1 MQLYFRHDWAAM
13 TTPMGNG
20 GVTIR
25 TISLGAALAAALVVS
40 GCSGIASLKGYMT
53 PSNKPAQVAEAPKP
67 VKKPFWT
74 AKDGEVEL
82 LAFAEAPKGPA
93 HVNSLIAKYAAHYD
107 VPESLVHRL
116 VKKES
121 GYNPRARNGPYWG
134 LMQISAATARSMGY
148 RGESS
153 GLLDAD
159 TNLKYAVKYLR
170 GAWIV
175 GGYSEAAAI
184 RGYQRGYYYDAKRKG
199 LLEESGLR

>member
-1 MQLYFRHDWAAM
+1 MGHGAGSFRI
-13 TTPMGNG
+13 
-20 GVTIR
+20 VT
-25 TISLGAALAAALVVS
+25 LGAALAAALMLA
-40 GCSGIASLKGYMT
+40 GCSGIAGLKNLAA
-53 PSNKPAQVAEAPKP
+53 PLPATKAVAKAEPMSRIARG
-67 VKKPFWT
+67 
-74 AKDGEVEL
+74 DDEEVVIL
-82 LAFAEAPKGPA
+82 SFVEAPKGPA
-93 HVNSLIAKYAAHYD
+93 HVNGLISKYAAHYD

-116 VKKES
+116 VQKES

-148 RGESS
+148 RGDSS

-175 GGYSEAAAI
+175 GGKSEAAAI